1 MIAPCPFD
9 LSNIKGGV
17 EAVTVNLLKG
27 FESIDNVELYV
38 VSIRKDVKEEEIV
51 NLFNKIRIHYIPFG
65 KIKSTK
71 LEMLFHGRKK
81 VKKIISEYNPDIIH
95 IQGNGTILLLALG
108 LNKDN
113 IIVTQHGILREE
125 FRYQKT
131 LFSKLSHLLN
141 ILTENICMKN
151 IHNII
156 FISKYNKNLFLKS
169 SKQILNSRLIYNPVN
184 ENFFEI
190 PEMKKSGNKL
200 LYVGKFMKRKGLL
213 LLLKAINK
221 LNSDGKYYHLEVVG
235 GVCEKAYK
243 DEVDKFISQHNLN
256 DSITFH
262 DWLSQSK
269 IIELMKKVSILVLP
283 SYQETL
289 PVTIAEAMA
298 ARLIVIATDVGGISE
313 MIENNESGFLFEKGN
328 IDQVTN
334 ILLSF
339 YENNEN
345 IEVSE
350 KARKRAKEMFSVTSI
365 VEQTYEFYYE
375 IKNKDL
381 KNNSVGLFL

>member
-1 MIAPCPFD
+1 MIAPCPSD
-9 LSNIKGGV
+9 LSNIRGGV
-17 EAVTVNLLKG
+17 EAVTVSLLKG
-27 FESIDNVELYV
+27 FESIDNVELNV

-131 LFSKLSHLLN
+131 LFRKLSHLLN
-141 ILTENICMKN
+141 ILTEKICMKN
-151 IHNII
+151 IHNMI

-169 SKQILNSRLIYNPVN
+169 SKQILNSRVIYNPVN
-184 ENFFEI
+184 ENFFKI
-190 PEMKKSGNKL
+190 PEMKKSENKL
-200 LYVGKFMKRKGLL
+200 LYVGGFMKRKGLL

-221 LNSDGKYYHLEVVG
+221 LNSEGKYYHLEVVG
-235 GVCEKAYK
+235 GVWEKTYK
-243 DEVDKFISQHNLN
+243 DEVDEFISQHNLN

-262 DWLSQSK
+262 DWLSQSR

-289 PVTIAEAMA
+289 PITIAEAMA
-298 ARLIVIATDVGGISE
+298 ARRIVIATDVGGISE

-350 KARKRAKEMFSVTSI
+350 KARKRAQEMFGVKSI